1 MLKTNKKQIKTT
13 TKQKIGL
20 ILFGILLA
28 LIILELGLRVG
39 GFVVSSYQRV
49 NNKEDFDADYR
60 ILCFGES
67 TTALGGKYSWPVQL
81 EKILNNK
88 SQKIKFKVFNEGI
101 AGTNTAFIL
110 SHLEDNLDKYK
121 PHIVITMMGINDGDL
136 IFKYEENLRVK
147 IALSLKDL
155 RIYSLSKLLW
165 KSWKNK
171 IRSIITQDNI
181 LTNEINEKVDNYM
194 ELGENYR
201 KKEKYEKAEKIL
213 KKVIE
218 MDPKNDE
225 AYFELGSICWD
236 KNNFTEAE
244 KMFKKAIELNPNDGG
259 IYLELGQFYY
269 DQGRL
274 KEAEYMF
281 TEAIEI
287 NPNTDEAYC
296 GLGRVYNK
304 QGISDKE
311 IDKFYRKGGF
321 SIRVQNNIP
330 SSEITEYHYQQ
341 LYNELNK
348 RGIRYIAMQYPTL
361 NINKLKNM
369 FNGEENI
376 IFVSNEENFK
386 QVLENEKYENYFID
400 HMTNSFGH
408 ATPKGNRLIAE
419 NLTNV
424 ILEELNID

>member
-1 MLKTNKKQIKTT
+1 MQKTNKKQVKTT

-20 ILFGILLA
+20 IIFGILLA
-28 LIILELGLRVG
+28 FVILELGLRIG
-39 GFVVSSYQRV
+39 GFVLSSYQRAS
-49 NNKEDFDADYR
+49 NKEGFDADYK
-60 ILCFGES
+60 ILCLGES
-67 TTALGGKYSWPVQL
+67 TTALGGKYSWPAQL

-110 SHLEDNLDKYK
+110 SGLKDNLNKYK
-121 PHIVITMMGINDGDL
+121 PDIVITLMHINDGNL
-136 IFKYEENLRVK
+136 IFKYEENLKVK

-155 RIYSLSKLLW
+155 RIFSLSKLLW

-171 IRSIITQDNI
+171 IKSIITKDNI
-181 LTNEINEKVDNYM
+181 LTNEIKEKVDNYT

-218 MDPKNDE
+218 MDPKNNE
-225 AYFELGSICWD
+225 AYSKLASIYLD
-236 KNNFTEAE
+236 KNNFTEAA
-244 KMFKKAIELNPNDGG
+244 KMFKKAIELNPNNGV

-274 KEAEYMF
+274 KEAERMF
-281 TEAIEI
+281 VKAIEI
-287 NPNTDEAYC
+287 NPNMDEAYC
-296 GLGRVYNK
+296 GLGIIYNE
-304 QGISDKE
+304 QGLSDKE
-311 IDKFYRKGGF
+311 IEEFYRKRGF

-330 SSEITEYHYQQ
+330 SSEITKYHYQQ
-341 LYNELNK
+341 LYKELNK
-348 RGIRYIAMQYPTL
+348 RGIKYIAMQYPTL
-361 NINKLKNM
+361 NINELRDM
-369 FNGEENI
+369 FEGNEDI

-386 QVLENEKYENYFID
+386 KALENGKYEDYFID
-400 HMTNSFGH
+400 HIRDTFGH

-419 NLTNV
+419 NVANV
-424 ILEELNID
+424 ILEELDID